1 MNWFT
6 SKMSGK
12 ELTLH
17 MVIIVLC
24 TSFISGFAFGDTHR
38 GQARAEAN
46 TNVMGQTRDV
56 YKTVIKQKPYTV
68 DVCYDVQVPAQ
79 STGPRVGPFDLE
91 GAIIGGIIGNQIG
104 DMKGNGTAGAV
115 IGGLMGRQNGGTV
128 TQQQCR
134 TETRYDEETVEVYS
148 HSVVTFW
155 DNGREYSLRY
165 QK

>member
-1 MNWFT
+1 MKFSEKYFHT
-6 SKMSGK
+6 V
-12 ELTLH
+12 
-17 MVIIVLC
+17 VIAVC
-24 TSFISGFAFGDTHR
+24 ASFLSSLAFA
-38 GQARAEAN
+38 ES
-46 TNVMGQTRDV
+46 NVMGQTRDV

-128 TQQQCR
+128 TEQQCR

-148 HSVVTFW
+148 HSVITFW
-155 DNGREYSLRY
+155 ENGREYQVRY
-165 QK
+165 NR

>member
-12 ELTLH
+12 EFALH
-17 MVIIVLC
+17 MVVIVLC
-24 TSFISGFAFGDTHR
+24 TSFISSVAFGSTHR
-38 GQARAEAN
+38 GQARAEAS
-46 TNVMGQTRDV
+46 VMGQTRDV
-56 YKTVIKQKPYTV
+56 YKTVIQRKPYTAE
-68 DVCYDVQVPAQ
+68 VCYDVQVQAP
-79 STGPRVGPFDLE
+79 SNGPRLGPFDLE

-115 IGGLMGRQNGGTV
+115 IGGLLNRENGGTV

-134 TETRYDEETVEVYS
+134 TETRYEEETLEVYS

-155 DNGREYSLRY
+155 DNGREYKVRY